1 MLTCQQMTELV
12 TAYLEGALPWS
23 DRFRFQL
30 HLGTCRHCR
39 RYLRQ
44 MRTTVRLLGRVPAE
58 PVPDAVMQSLLAQFR
73 AWK

>member
-12 TAYLEGALPWS
+12 TAYLEGALPFP
-23 DRFRFQL
+23 DRLRFQF

-44 MRTTVRLLGRVPAE
+44 MRTTVRLLRRVRAE
-58 PVPDAVMQSLLAQFR
+58 PVPDAVMQSLLERFR
-73 AWK
+73 SWK

>member
-12 TAYLEGALPWS
+12 TAYLEGALPFS
-23 DRFRFQL
+23 DRLRFHL

-44 MRTTVRLLGRVPAE
+44 MRVTVRLLRRVPAE
-58 PVPDAVMQSLLAQFR
+58 PVPDEVMQSLLERFR